1 MQPSPSPSLPVSRR
15 ALLLAAGLIVAATF
29 AAYQNSFR
37 GPFILD
43 DEGSITDNPTIR
55 RLGSALSPPH
65 EGSHDGGL
73 TVSGRPFVNLS
84 LALNYAVGGT
94 AVRGYHWANLAIH
107 TAAALILFGVVRRT
121 LRQPQLSRHE
131 AAALPVALAT
141 AIIWAVHPLQTEA
154 VTYVIQRA
162 ESLMG
167 LCYLLTLYAFIR
179 GTESGAA
186 RGWSI
191 LAVATCALGMASKEV
206 MVSAP
211 LIVLLYDRTFVAGS
225 FREAWRQRRGLYA
238 GLAGSW
244 LLLGWLVTSTG
255 GNRGGSIGFG
265 IGVDWW
271 AHALTQFQSITRYL
285 GLCLWP
291 RPLVFDYGMEWS
303 GQARELAPHVL
314 LVTGLVAATLAG
326 LWRSTVIGFAGA
338 WFFAILA
345 PTSLLPARTQMAAE
359 HRMYL
364 PLAVVIVL
372 GVAGIHALLGRRAW
386 IALAGL
392 AIGLGFLTMQRNQD
406 YRSATTIWGDTVA
419 KRPGNARAQLNL
431 GASLLLEGRRAEGVT
446 HLEQA
451 LQIKPDYSL
460 AHNNLGVA
468 LVQLGRVP
476 EAIAHYEEALRLNPD
491 DGEIP
496 HNLGDALLL
505 LGRVPE
511 ATEQYSRALRL
522 RPDFADAQDNNLGN
536 VLLHEG
542 QTARAI
548 VLFEAALRLN
558 PRFAEAHNNLGNAL
572 AQLGRLPEAIGHY
585 KTALLIQ
592 PDDAEAHFNLGN
604 AHYQSGQ
611 LKEAMSQYD
620 AALRLKPDFAMAHSN
635 LGSVLLRVGRREE
648 AVKQYNEALR
658 IDPGLEEARDNLAR
672 LQAITPAEAK
682 GKK

>member
-1 MQPSPSPSLPVSRR
+1 MQPSPSPALPVSGRT
-15 ALLLAAGLIVAATF
+15 LLLAAGLIVAATF

-43 DEGSITDNPTIR
+43 DEGSITDNLTIR
-55 RLGSALSPPH
+55 RLASALSPPH
-65 EGSHDGGL
+65 EGAHDGGL

-107 TAAALILFGVVRRT
+107 TAAALVLFGVVRRT
-121 LRQPQLSRHE
+121 LRQPALSRHG

-141 AIIWAVHPLQTEA
+141 AVIWAVHPLQTEA
-154 VTYVIQRA
+154 VTYVVQRA

-179 GTESGAA
+179 GTEPGAA
-186 RGWSI
+186 RGWPI
-191 LAVATCALGMASKEV
+191 LAVAACVLGMASKEV

-211 LIVLLYDRTFVAGS
+211 LMVLLYDRTFVAGS
-225 FREAWRQRRGLYA
+225 FRDAWRQRRGLYA
-238 GLAGSW
+238 GLAASW
-244 LLLGWLVTSTG
+244 LLLGYLVASTG

-271 AHALTQFQSITRYL
+271 AHAATQFRAVTRYL
-285 GLCLWP
+285 ELSLWP
-291 RPLVFDYGMEWS
+291 SPLVFDYGTEWGGPAS
-303 GQARELAPHVL
+303 EVALHAL
-314 LVTGLVAATLAG
+314 LVVGLAAITVLG
-326 LWRSTVIGFAGA
+326 LRRSSAIGFAGA

-345 PTSLLPARTQMAAE
+345 PTSLLPADTQMTVE

-364 PLAVVIVL
+364 PLAAVVAL
-372 GVAGIHALLGRRAW
+372 GAAGLHALLGRRGL
-386 IALAGL
+386 IGLAGL
-392 AIGLGFLTMQRNQD
+392 AIGLGWLTAQRNLD
-406 YRSATTIWGDTVA
+406 YRSAVAIWQDTVT
-419 KRPGNARAQLNL
+419 KRPDNARAQLNL
-431 GASLLLEGRRAEGVT
+431 GAALLLQGRTADAAG
-446 HLEQA
+446 HFEQA
-451 LQIKPDYSL
+451 LRIKPDYSM

-468 LVQLGRVP
+468 LVQLGRAP
-476 EAIAHYEEALRLNPD
+476 EAIGHYEEALRLNPA

-511 ATEQYSRALRL
+511 ATEQYHRALRL
-522 RPDFADAQDNNLGN
+522 RPDYADAQDNNLGN

-548 VLFEAALRLN
+548 ELFEAALRLN

-592 PDDAEAHFNLGN
+592 PDDPEAHFNLGN
-604 AHYQSGQ
+604 AFYQSGQ
-611 LKEAMSQYD
+611 LQEAMSQYD

-648 AVKQYNEALR
+648 AVRQYNEALR
-658 IDPGLEEARDNLAR
+658 IDPGQAEARDNLAR
-672 LQAITPAEAK
+672 LQAITPGETKAQN
-682 GKK
+682 